1 MFSKLITAALLT
13 ALAGRALAFN
23 VTIGTTV
30 FQATEVLA
38 FTTTP
43 VIASCDAQCATA
55 RSIIAACA
63 VDDLTC
69 LCSAATT
76 GPLQTCEQCLFTA
89 LIDAN
94 KPAPDPR
101 AGSNVALGG
110 WTTNCAANHTLPTPL
125 ALAVPASW
133 DGPFVSVF
141 PTAVGWVIAVTGG
154 VLGSS
159 LIYML
164 CNM

>member
-1 MFSKLITAALLT
+1 MFSKLVSLALLT

-23 VTIGTTV
+23 VSVGTTI
-30 FQATEVLA
+30 FQANEVLD
-38 FTTTP
+38 FTLTP
-43 VIASCDAQCATA
+43 VIASCDAGCGSVKTA
-55 RSIIAACA
+55 IDACNA
-63 VDDLTC
+63 DPAC
-69 LCSAATT
+69 LCNAAVAT
-76 GPLQTCEQCLFTA
+76 PLQACEQCMFTA

-101 AGSNVALGG
+101 AGSNVVLGG
-110 WTTNCAANHTLPTPL
+110 WTAKCAAANLTLPT
-125 ALAVPASW
+125 ALGLTLPPTW
-133 DGPFVSVF
+133 DGPFVAVF